1 MSRGK
6 ILSFSSF
13 LMGLFLLV
21 LFFMP
26 WLELSCVH
34 EKETKKLGEAS
45 GWQIALGRMTGY
57 DKQGKPSTDPDNNKK
72 LNDPI
77 RPRPWFLLALAA
89 PLVIAVVALAAAL
102 GRIGHSQPGWLLTV
116 LGLVGLAIVLLAF
129 TVDYSYD
136 VHQQE
141 KDETRER
148 LVKAGR
154 SQAEIDKAMAKV
166 DSDWEGYRKEHKE
179 TGKGYETSSMVWLW
193 MSLVVY
199 VVVMCLAV
207 AGLFLGRIEEN
218 PGGRL
223 EETQPRT
230 NRLRQGYAGQEAK
243 R

>member
-6 ILSFSSF
+6 ILSLSSF

-34 EKETKKLGEAS
+34 KEKEETKKLGEAS
-45 GWQIALGRMTGY
+45 GWQIALGRMTTF
-57 DKQGKPSTDPDNNKK
+57 DRQDKPSTDPDTIKK

-102 GRIGHSQPGWLLTV
+102 GRIGHSQAGWLLAV

-136 VHQQE
+136 VHEQE

-166 DSDWEGYRKEHKE
+166 DSDWEGYRKEHKD
-179 TGKGYETSSMVWLW
+179 TGEGYETSSMVWLW
-193 MSLVVY
+193 ISLIVY
-199 VVVMCLAV
+199 VVVMCLGV
-207 AGLFLGRIEEN
+207 AGLFLGRIERN
-218 PGGRL
+218 SGRKI
-223 EETQPRT
+223 EV
-230 NRLRQGYAGQEAK
+230 AGASTKLSTSNQ
-243 R
+243 